1 MTIRNLITAL
11 LESGIDID
19 TEISV
24 TVSEDGE
31 WRYISL
37 TNNVVDYDDGTCA
50 IVGNYQ

>member
-1 MTIRNLITAL
+1 MTIRNLIAAL

-19 TEISV
+19 AEISI
-24 TVSEDGE
+24 TVEDSGE
-31 WRYISL
+31 WRYISP